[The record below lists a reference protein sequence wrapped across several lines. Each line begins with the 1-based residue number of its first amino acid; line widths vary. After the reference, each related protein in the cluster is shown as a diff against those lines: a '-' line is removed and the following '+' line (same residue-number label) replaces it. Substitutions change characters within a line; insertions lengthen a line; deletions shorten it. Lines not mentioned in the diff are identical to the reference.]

1 MENNQISD
9 TIPTGIEN
17 LGSLNAFSMYNNQL
31 TGIIPPIRAG
41 AGAVP
46 CKPCMRHACADIVK
60 IRAGAGAV
68 I

>member
-1 MENNQISD
+1 MQAIMRHACADIVKIS
-9 TIPTGIEN
+9 
-17 LGSLNAFSMYNNQL
+17 
-31 TGIIPPIRAG
+31 AG